1 MHVRGEFLDAF
12 VRFLD
17 IGPQFRVRGQ
27 RRIPQPIMAD
37 HSFFIRVGNCARFQ
51 FTHGRESLVDLRPH
65 FGEEIVRKFHPADVD
80 GKIEVV
86 VAQEILLKP
95 LPK

>member
-1 MHVRGEFLDAF
+1 
-12 VRFLD
+12 
-17 IGPQFRVRGQ
+17 
-27 RRIPQPIMAD
+27 MAD
-37 HSFFIRVGNCARFQ
+37 HPFFIWVGNRARFQ
-51 FTHGRESLVDLRPH
+51 LAHGRERLVDLRPH

-86 VAQEILLKP
+86 VTQEILLKP